1 MSVFAIPEVTERF
14 LTIFPMSLKV
24 GKNMRLLEKMV
35 QGKAPC

>member
-14 LTIFPMSLKV
+14 LTTFLLSLKV
-24 GKNMRLLEKMV
+24 GKNMQLLEKMV